1 MKQIVYDLK
10 TKETKI
16 IELPDP
22 TPEEVAEMENQ
33 LNEEINTASLPSDSE
48 RIKILEAA
56 LLELAEVIA
65 NG

>member
-1 MKQIVYDLK
+1 MGVLTYNCK
-10 TKETKI
+10 TKKTEYR
-16 IELPDP
+16 DF
-22 TPEEVAEMENQ
+22 TPEEIMEI
-33 LNEEINTASLPSDSE
+33 EERAKVENLTTLPSDSE

>member
-33 LNEEINTASLPSDSE
+33 LNEEINTDTLPSDSE
-48 RIKILEAA
+48 RIKILEEA